1 MGLENVLEGTEKALN
16 YEPNQKINYPIALG
30 MPAAAPSLY
39 FEYAISG
46 QQNEKREAIP
56 QIMKILDSGGVRIVS
71 LSFFYDQSME
81 GFAMNVV
88 CDFTTSK
95 THEDQLLIKLNK
107 SKFVKLA
114 EMSPLE
120 GRVFS
125 NFMFPLTFFGG
136 EIRAVAID
144 SDRFVHLFE
153 NITKSFG
160 IRAKES
166 LYENGR
172 TEGREIMEALKEKLG
187 QRLAN
192 DRTVLLD
199 NAKALFQAAG
209 WGKLL
214 FHNEGAEI
222 YKATIT
228 EPPSDAE
235 GGAVLGNH
243 FLQGVVAGIIESF
256 LKPDVKLT
264 MLREGYEEQRANLVL
279 YYMDKAAIKEL
290 SREGDEGKE
299 EEEEDENVDEE
310 TIRARKLV
318 VAPAPKLDLKQ
329 QEESEDAAIQVA
341 QVIKSINQIE
351 EGAETSSQQQVAKN
365 NPVVVVAAST
375 TPSGNASVI
384 VNPSAPP
391 QQMPR
396 HVEERQQMQREN
408 EVPQVQQL
416 RQEQPIQ
423 IAPRPK
429 NVRAVSTTAAAATVS
444 TAPSAEPV
452 ATAPPA
458 KVVKQGEMLGYGGVQ
473 IVQPPPE
480 QPPTPA
486 RKSPRK
492 RTPRARAQQQEV
504 QRQRIQESSDDDNYS
519 SVDTVTF

>member
-1 MGLENVLEGTEKALN
+1 MGLENVLEGTEKAMN
-16 YEPNQKINYPIALG
+16 YEPSQKINYPIALG

-95 THEDQLLIKLNK
+95 TREDQLLIKLNK

-256 LKPDVKLT
+256 LKPNVKLT

-290 SREGDEGKE
+290 SRESDE
-299 EEEEDENVDEE
+299 EEEEDEDFDEE
-310 TIRARKLV
+310 TIRAKKLV
-318 VAPAPKLDLKQ
+318 VAPAPKLEQKQ

-341 QVIKSINQIE
+341 QVIKSIKQIE
-351 EGAETSSQQQVAKN
+351 EGGETSSQQQVAKN
-365 NPVVVVAAST
+365 IPVVVVAASA

-384 VNPSAPP
+384 VNPGAPS
-391 QQMPR
+391 QQMHR
-396 HVEERQQMQREN
+396 QVEEPQQMQREN
-408 EVPQVQQL
+408 ISLQ
-416 RQEQPIQ
+416 QEQPIR

-429 NVRAVSTTAAAATVS
+429 NVQAVSTTHVAATMS
-444 TAPSAEPV
+444 AAPSAEPK

-458 KVVKQGEMLGYGGVQ
+458 KVVKEGEMLGYGGVQ

-486 RKSPRK
+486 RKSSRK
-492 RTPRARAQQQEV
+492 RTPKARVQQQQQQQEV
-504 QRQRIQESSDDDNYS
+504 QQQQVQESSDDDYS
-519 SVDTVTF
+519 SVDAVTF